1 MDRIFGINAS
11 NTDFS
16 DIDIKELS
24 DYLCC
29 LALGIED
36 RADLIL
42 PDCADD
48 DMRKFDT
55 LSDEVMESLY
65 YLKACAE
72 NSYNADHFRVLLRV
86 LAKTMDYDYF
96 LD

>member
-1 MDRIFGINAS
+1 MDRIFGINTK

-16 DIDIKELS
+16 DIDIQELS
-24 DYLCC
+24 DILCYLS
-29 LALGIED
+29 LGIED

-48 DMRKFDT
+48 DVREFDT
-55 LSDEVMESLY
+55 LSAEVRECLY

-72 NSYNADHFRVLLRV
+72 NKYNHDYFRVLLRV
-86 LAKTMDYDYF
+86 LAKIMDYDYF